1 MSFLATDF
9 EFHNRFWVFSL
20 IFSAG
25 FASYSVDPT
34 NVAVALGRG
43 DDFRVR
49 TLFVSGALMAI
60 LAALIRSWATAYL
73 KSSVAHDRELHS
85 EQLLADGPYRY
96 VRNPL
101 YLGNNLLGYGIGLM
115 ASRLG
120 FAILMIGILL
130 FNYRLILREESELL
144 ASQGDNFRRYLEAVP
159 RLLPS
164 FTPRVPAGGRHPNW
178 QDGFTAESFI
188 WGCALGMAE
197 FSVTLRL
204 LDFWI
209 IMGSGFL
216 FYLLWAY
223 LRKRTA
229 KPAVAQNRTA
239 SSTADSVN

>member
-1 MSFLATDF
+1 MSFRATDF

-20 IFSAG
+20 IFSAS
-25 FASYSVDPT
+25 FASYSLDPT

-49 TLFVSGALMAI
+49 ALFAFGALLAI
-60 LAALIRSWATAYL
+60 LAGLIRSWATAYL
-73 KSSVAHDRELHS
+73 KSSVVHDRGLHAEL
-85 EQLLADGPYRY
+85 LVADGPYRY

-101 YLGNNLLGYGIGLM
+101 YLGNNLLGCGIGLM

-120 FAILMIGILL
+120 FAILVIGILL

-144 ASQGDNFRRYLEAVP
+144 ASQGDSFRHYLEAVP
-159 RLLPS
+159 RLFPS
-164 FTPRVPAGGRHPNW
+164 FTPRVPAGGGHPNW
-178 QDGFTAESFI
+178 RDGFTAESFI

-209 IMGSGFL
+209 VMGAGFL
-216 FYLLWAY
+216 FYFLWAY
-223 LRKRTA
+223 LRHRTA
-229 KPAVAQNRTA
+229 KPAVDQNRTA